1 MIRAR
6 HNSSAAS
13 WEKDILTFV
22 LTILILFSVAELVT
36 FVETHWL
43 IIINV
48 FLLWV
53 LIGYTR
59 TKSSIGLS
67 ESRHIPRLTNFI
79 KSYLVLLCLT
89 SMLYYLHPEFLTRI
103 FSDKKVFAAFALG
116 FPILGIPL
124 NFIVGGIINQIKSS
138 TTSGSHT
145 LIAGVGSLAKHVE
158 EEVCGHSVK
167 GFIKLKEEEECLVN
181 QDKVLGGVEGIH
193 AYLQNNTVDEIVIAI
208 PVKPSKKVRQI
219 LSVADHYGVRVKYV
233 PDYQN
238 LFGNHY
244 RTKRYGH
251 LEAVHVR
258 QLPLDNTYASFAK
271 SMFDIVFSTFALL
284 GLLPLFLLLAILIK
298 LDSPGPIFYCP
309 ARIGKGGKPFRVFK
323 FRTMTVC
330 DDVFAGVMSTQKNDP
345 RITRLGQIM
354 RKYSLDE
361 LPQFLNVLLGEMS
374 VVGPRPH
381 RSFLNRQLQETEDK
395 YMIRHY
401 YKPGITG
408 WAQVNG
414 WRGPTDTKE
423 QKSQRTLHDIWYME
437 NWSFALDLKIVFM
450 TIFGTK
456 THHSAF

>member
-6 HNSSAAS
+6 QKSSSSS
-13 WEKDILTFV
+13 WEKDVLTAV
-22 LTILILFSVAELVT
+22 LTITILFSIADIVA

-43 IIINV
+43 VIINI
-48 FLLWV
+48 FLLWI

-59 TKSSIGLS
+59 TKSTIGMPD
-67 ESRHIPRLTNFI
+67 SRHIPRLTNFI
-79 KSYLVLLCLT
+79 KTYLVLLCLT
-89 SMLYYLHPEFLTRI
+89 SMLYYLNPELLNII
-103 FSDKKVFAAFALG
+103 FTDKKVFAAFALG

-124 NFIVGGIINQIKSS
+124 NFMVGGVMDQIKSN
-138 TTSGSHT
+138 TVQGRHT

-158 EEVCGHSVK
+158 EEVCDHKVK
-167 GFIKLKEEEECLVN
+167 GFLTFKKEEECLVN
-181 QDKVLGGVEGIH
+181 QDKIVGGVDGIQE
-193 AYLQNNTVDEIVIAI
+193 YLEHNMVDEIVIAI
-208 PVKPSKKVRQI
+208 PVKHSKKIRNI

-233 PDYQN
+233 PDYQSV
-238 LFGNHY
+238 FGEHF
-244 RTKRYGH
+244 RTKRYGN

-258 QLPLDNTYASFAK
+258 QLPLDNTYASFLK
-271 SMFDIVFSTFALL
+271 SAFDILFSTLALL
-284 GLLPLFLLLAILIK
+284 ALLPLFLILAVLIK

-309 ARIGKGGKPFRVFK
+309 IRIGKGGKPLRVYK
-323 FRTMTVC
+323 FRTMAVC
-330 DDVFAGVMSTQKNDP
+330 DDVFGGIMSTQKNDP
-345 RITRLGQIM
+345 RITSLGHFM

-361 LPQFLNVLLGEMS
+361 LPQFLNVLSGEMS

-381 RSFLNRQLQETEDK
+381 RSFLNRQLQESEDK

-437 NWSFALDLKIVFM
+437 NWSFVLDLRIVYM
-450 TIFGTK
+450 TIFGRNTHK
-456 THHSAF
+456 TAF

>member
-6 HNSSAAS
+6 QNSSSSS
-13 WEKDILTFV
+13 WEKDILTIV
-22 LTILILFSVAELVT
+22 LTFIILFSIADIVS

-48 FLLWV
+48 FLLW
-53 LIGYTR
+53 IITGYTR
-59 TKSSIGLS
+59 TKSNIGMP

-79 KSYLVLLCLT
+79 KSYLVLLCLA
-89 SMLYYLHPEFLTRI
+89 SMLYYLNPEILNRV
-103 FSDKKVFAAFALG
+103 FSNKKVFAAFALG

-124 NFIVGGIINQIKSS
+124 NFIVGGVINHIKSS
-138 TTSGSHT
+138 TVPGRHT
-145 LIAGVGSLAKHVE
+145 LIAGVGSLAKDVE
-158 EEVCGHSVK
+158 EEVCGQKVK
-167 GFIKLKEEEECLVN
+167 GFLKLKEEEECQVN
-181 QDKVLGGVEGIH
+181 QDRVVGGIDKIH
-193 AYLQNNTVDEIVIAI
+193 EYLQNNIVDEIVIAI
-208 PVKPSKKVRQI
+208 PVKPSKKIRNL

-233 PDYQN
+233 PDYQSV
-238 LFGNHY
+238 FGDHY

-271 SMFDIVFSTFALL
+271 SAFDIMFSTLALL
-284 GLLPLFLLLAILIK
+284 ALLPLFLVLAVLIK

-309 ARIGKGGKPFRVFK
+309 IRIGKGGKPFRVYK
-323 FRTMTVC
+323 FRTMAVC
-330 DDVFAGVMSTQKNDP
+330 DDVFGGIMSTQKNDP
-345 RITRLGQIM
+345 RITRLGHFM

-361 LPQFLNVLLGEMS
+361 LPQFMNVLLGEMS

-381 RSFLNRQLQETEDK
+381 RSFLNRQLQESEDK

-437 NWSFALDLKIVFM
+437 NWSFMLDLKIVYM
-450 TIFGTK
+450 TIFGSN
-456 THHSAF
+456 THKSAF